1 MNRALYFVLL
11 AMVIAFAGC
20 SKNSEEVKSAADVAD
35 NNKLVSQSFDVTG
48 LDLEKIDINNDGK
61 TDQRVYSKDGK
72 VQYIVRDLNFDDKT
86 DITEF
91 YDESGMR
98 VRDEIDLDYDGI
110 CDLIVTYENEVPVK
124 KEFSVDFEGNR
135 HGVQYFDAKGDRT
148 KIDHDYDA
156 DGNVDVVEYYN
167 PKESEPYKV
176 DDLRKK

>member
-1 MNRALYFVLL
+1 MNKALYFFVLL
-11 AMVIAFAGC
+11 AMVFAGAGC
-20 SKNSEEVKSAADVAD
+20 SKNSEDVKSAADVAD
-35 NNKLVSQSFDVTG
+35 NKLVTQSFDVSG
-48 LDLEKIDINNDGK
+48 LDLEKIDINRDGK
-61 TDQRVYSKDGK
+61 TDQRVYSKEG
-72 VQYIVRDLNFDDKT
+72 VVLYVVRDLNFDDKT
-86 DITEF
+86 DMTEF
-91 YDESGMR
+91 YDESGMH

-110 CDLIVTYENEVPVK
+110 CDLIVTYENEIPVK

-135 HGVQYFDAKGDRT
+135 HGVQYFDSKGERT